1 MLDLILQFVSLGCM
15 AGCAL
20 SDKLC
25 LEVFFGLYL
34 SQSLSAVPAERS
46 GKNRN
51 G

>member
-25 LEVFFGLYL
+25 LEVFFGFIFVAAAIRCTGRTLR
-34 SQSLSAVPAERS
+34 E
-46 GKNRN
+46 K
-51 G
+51 